1 MPVAAVRHGP
11 RDPRSGAIAMTRIV
25 VLVLLS
31 ISLSVAATLVATW
44 ASTHLRDREAIV

>member
-1 MPVAAVRHGP
+1 
-11 RDPRSGAIAMTRIV
+11 MTRFV

-44 ASTHLRDREAIV
+44 ASTHLRAHEEIV